1 MLLIADSGSTK
12 CDWMLVDNNEQRTS
26 FSTMGFNPFFH
37 DKDLIVKELLE
48 SDLKS
53 FADKVK
59 FVFFFGA
66 GCSSRELKATV
77 ERALSEVFHN
87 AHIYVDHDL
96 VAAAFATYDGRA
108 AISCILGTG
117 SNSCFFD
124 GDIVSEEVPALAY
137 ILGDEGSGSYFG
149 KKLLQLYL
157 YKKLPQ
163 HLDSAFKKRYNN
175 LSKNEIFENV
185 YRKPH
190 ANVYLASFM
199 RFVSDNKN
207 DPFIR
212 KIIFEGMQEFI
223 KTHVMCFKYYN
234 EVPVHFIG
242 SVAFF
247 CEDILREAANELGI
261 NVGNIIQRPI
271 DGLVN
276 YYLHYHKSKLL
287 V

>member
-12 CDWMLVDNNEQRTS
+12 CDWMLVDPQKNQQG

-37 DKDLIVKELLE
+37 NQELITREINASELAQF
-48 SDLKS
+48 S
-53 FADKVK
+53 DKVK

-66 GCSSRELKATV
+66 GCSSKELKSIV
-77 ERALSEVFHN
+77 EKALEDVFPK
-87 AHIYVDHDL
+87 AHVYVDHDL
-96 VAAAFATYDGRA
+96 VASAFATYDGRP

-117 SNSCFFD
+117 SNSCYFD

-137 ILGDEGSGSYFG
+137 ILGDEGSGSYYG
-149 KKLLQLYL
+149 KQIVKLFL

-163 HLDSAFKKRYNN
+163 NLQESFQERYKIG
-175 LSKNEIFENV
+175 KNEIFENI
-185 YRKPH
+185 YRKPN

-199 RFVSDNKN
+199 RFVSDHRE
-207 DPFIR
+207 DPFVR
-212 KIIFEGMQEFI
+212 EMVYNGMKEFM
-223 KTHVMCFKYYN
+223 KVHVMCFKYYK

-247 CEDILREAANELGI
+247 FEYILSEAAAELGI
-261 NVGNIIQRPI
+261 SVGNIIQRPI

-276 YYLHYHKSKLL
+276 YYIQFHGEKLL